1 MYGFESGRKA
11 MASKHLLLAIFGAAA
26 SIWTPPTAS
35 AHHAFAAEYN
45 IDQPITIK
53 GKLTKLEWT
62 NPHGWVYVDVAGADG
77 TVVNWAVE
85 FGAPNALLRRGARKD
100 DFPIGGEV
108 TVSGYRAKN
117 GKEVIAGSTVKLPD
131 GRDFFA
137 GSEGTGNP
145 GEAAARPQN

>member
-1 MYGFESGRKA
+1 MALKHALLGAFCSVALVWMSPAA
-11 MASKHLLLAIFGAAA
+11 M
-26 SIWTPPTAS
+26 
-35 AHHAFAAEYN
+35 AHHAFAAEYD

-53 GKLTKLEWT
+53 GKLTKIEWT
-62 NPHGWVYVDVAGADG
+62 NPHGWVYVDVAGDDG
-77 TVVNWAVE
+77 KVVNWAIE

-117 GKEVIAGSTVKLPD
+117 GKEVIAGSNVKLPD

-145 GEAAARPQN
+145 GEAPNRLQN

>member
-1 MYGFESGRKA
+1 
-11 MASKHLLLAIFGAAA
+11 MASKHLSLAILGVAA
-26 SIWTPPTAS
+26 SNWTPPAAD
-35 AHHAFAAEYN
+35 AHHAFAAEYD

-77 TVVNWAVE
+77 KTVNWAVE

-117 GKEVIAGSTVKLPD
+117 GRKSL
-131 GRDFFA
+131 R
-137 GSEGTGNP
+137 
-145 GEAAARPQN
+145 EAR

>member
-1 MYGFESGRKA
+1 
-11 MASKHLLLAIFGAAA
+11 MALKHAVLGTFCAAA
-26 SIWTPPTAS
+26 LMSAS
-35 AHHAFAAEYN
+35 PAALAHHAFAAEYD

-53 GKLTKLEWT
+53 GKLTKIEWT
-62 NPHGWVYVDVAGADG
+62 NPHGWVYVDVVGADG
-77 TVVNWAVE
+77 KVVNWAVE

-108 TVSGYRAKN
+108 TVNGYRAKS

-145 GEAAARPQN
+145 GEAPNRPQN

>member
-1 MYGFESGRKA
+1 MVLKRTLPGICCA
-11 MASKHLLLAIFGAAA
+11 LALGLM
-26 SIWTPPTAS
+26 PPSVS
-35 AHHAFAAEYN
+35 AHHAFAAEYD

-53 GKLTKLEWT
+53 GRLTKIEWT
-62 NPHGWVYVDVAGADG
+62 NPHGWVYVDVAGDDEK
-77 TVVNWAVE
+77 VVNWAVE

-117 GKEVIAGSTVKLPD
+117 GKEVIAGSNVKLPD

-145 GEAAARPQN
+145 GEAPNRLQN

>member
-1 MYGFESGRKA
+1 MALKHALLGF
-11 MASKHLLLAIFGAAA
+11 FCAAA
-26 SIWTPPTAS
+26 LSWTSSSAM
-35 AHHAFAAEYN
+35 AHHAFAAEYD

-53 GKLTKLEWT
+53 GKLTKIEWT
-62 NPHGWVYVDVAGADG
+62 NPHGWVYVDVVGADG
-77 TVVNWAVE
+77 KVLNWAVE

-108 TVSGYRAKN
+108 AVSGYRAKN
-117 GKEVIAGSTVKLPD
+117 GKEVIAGSNVKLPD

-145 GEAAARPQN
+145 GEAANRPQN

>member
-1 MYGFESGRKA
+1 MALKRALLGVLCASAFSWTSPSA
-11 MASKHLLLAIFGAAA
+11 M
-26 SIWTPPTAS
+26 
-35 AHHAFAAEYN
+35 AHHAFAAEYD

-53 GKLTKLEWT
+53 GKLTKIEWT
-62 NPHGWVYVDVAGADG
+62 NPHGWVYVDVAGDG
-77 TVVNWAVE
+77 GKITNWAVE

-108 TVSGYRAKN
+108 TVNGYRAKS
-117 GKEVIAGSTVKLPD
+117 GKEVIAGSNVKLPD

-145 GEAAARPQN
+145 GETANRN

>member
-1 MYGFESGRKA
+1 MALKRALLGFFCSSALMWTSPSA
-11 MASKHLLLAIFGAAA
+11 M
-26 SIWTPPTAS
+26 
-35 AHHAFAAEYN
+35 AHHAFAAEYD

-53 GKLTKLEWT
+53 GKLTKIEWT
-62 NPHGWVYVDVAGADG
+62 NPHGWVYVDVVGADG
-77 TVVNWAVE
+77 KVVNWAVE

-117 GKEVIAGSTVKLPD
+117 GKEVIAGSNVKLPD

-145 GEAAARPQN
+145 GEAANRPQN

>member
-1 MYGFESGRKA
+1 
-11 MASKHLLLAIFGAAA
+11 MALKHALLGVFCAAVF
-26 SIWTPPTAS
+26 IWTSSSAM
-35 AHHAFAAEYN
+35 AHHAFAAEYD

-53 GKLTKLEWT
+53 GKLTKIEWT
-62 NPHGWVYVDVAGADG
+62 NPHGWIYVDVLGTDG
-77 TVVNWAVE
+77 KVVNWAVE

-108 TVSGYRAKN
+108 TVNGYRAKS

-145 GEAAARPQN
+145 GEAANRPEN